1 MEVLCGEFLIHFF
14 VPCPC
19 KDRLKKSSHIRFI
32 WQKSDIFICK
42 KNKYHNL
49 YTFINIKVKANTE
62 CTLAVSSLGYT
73 SLQNIVACSCS
84 IVVNCIDGINSY
96 IWFQKLSNIAYQE
109 LNIPRVNML
118 LGLFFTNRDGS
129 RFISDSVMPLFKQL
143 FLYLVYFDI
152 LTLVFVPCEFDIII
166 FNLLDLKESKAYI
179 LPL

>member
-1 MEVLCGEFLIHFF
+1 
-14 VPCPC
+14 
-19 KDRLKKSSHIRFI
+19 
-32 WQKSDIFICK
+32 
-42 KNKYHNL
+42 
-49 YTFINIKVKANTE
+49 
-62 CTLAVSSLGYT
+62 
-73 SLQNIVACSCS
+73 
-84 IVVNCIDGINSY
+84 
-96 IWFQKLSNIAYQE
+96 
-109 LNIPRVNML
+109 ML